1 MVEASTMNARGPAS
15 FPFKQEGG
23 GHLDMAVE
31 RTNRDVRTLITQIAS
46 GEIRLPEIQRG
57 YVWKASQVARLIESL
72 YRGYP
77 AGSLLF
83 WKTGQLAETREAA
96 IGVAQAPPSVMP
108 LYLLDGQQRLTSLFR
123 VLTDHPEAQV
133 VFNIE
138 TEVFQNQSA
147 ATRRNKKWIKVYDV
161 AGPNADVFAIHAELK
176 SAGLSIPEAE
186 IGPRL
191 SALQKI
197 THRDF
202 HMEVLQDFDY
212 EEVAQIFVRVNSG
225 GRALKTTD
233 LALAT
238 LSARVPGFLGQLE
251 AESAFWAERGYGALD
266 VNFLVKALTLNISTS
281 SKRIASVAKLTAAS
295 AESVEAAWAKV
306 RRGLSRVVPL
316 LQGELL
322 VATAA
327 LIPSLAALHPLIVYY
342 GRQPDSA
349 SADSRT
355 DRGLLYWFMAAT
367 ARNRYGGAADSTLT
381 QDIKAL
387 DSDDPVKD
395 LISNLGIAESGLSVK
410 AQDLAGRSHQSPF
423 LMFSFLAAAHAGASD
438 WWDGEPVSKLVD
450 EAGKPQYSL
459 VHPAPKLRGHRGK
472 YTSAEINELANI
484 VFVSQDTAKNM
495 IGTRSPA
502 AYVSAVSASD
512 LTAHA
517 IPDDPD
523 LLEADNYRS
532 FLTARREMLAD
543 RITAI
548 LDKFK
553 PAFLTGG
560 SEPVRTQADRSLVLT
575 AYASAGRT
583 VLVAEAEV
591 RNSKWVGWICRTEL
605 ETALDA
611 ASAGLASDV
620 PVGDESASMRVDD
633 EGSVTFAVGPF
644 LIRGS
649 LDQWRSVVKDA
660 LDDVQP
666 LEECPEP
673 TDEQWP
679 ADVEEFPL
687 SGIGARV

>member
-1 MVEASTMNARGPAS
+1 
-15 FPFKQEGG
+15 
-23 GHLDMAVE
+23 MAVE
-31 RTNRDVRTLITQIAS
+31 RTNRDVRTLIAQIAA

-83 WKTGQLAETREAA
+83 WKTGQLAETREVA

-138 TEVFQNQSA
+138 TEAFQNQSA

-161 AGPNADVFAIHAELK
+161 TGPDADVFAIHAELK
-176 SAGLSIPEAE
+176 GAGLGIPEAE

-197 THRDF
+197 TQRDF
-202 HMEVLQDFDY
+202 HMEVLQDFEY

-251 AESAFWAERGYGALD
+251 AESAYWADRGYGALD

-281 SKRIASVAKLTAAS
+281 GKRIASVARLTAAS
-295 AESVEAAWAKV
+295 AESIEVAWAKV
-306 RRGLSRVVPL
+306 RRGLSCVVPL
-316 LQGELL
+316 LQEELL

-327 LIPSLAALHPLIVYY
+327 LIPSLAALHPLVVYY
-342 GRQPDSA
+342 GRQSDDAPTGA
-349 SADSRT
+349 RVT
-355 DRGLLYWFMAAT
+355 RGLLYWFMAAT
-367 ARNRYGGAADSTLT
+367 ARNRYGGAADSTLA

-395 LISNLGIAESGLSVK
+395 LISNLGVTESGLSVT

-423 LMFSFLAAAHAGASD
+423 LMFSFLAAAHAGAAD
-438 WWDGEPVSKLVD
+438 WWDGEPVSTLVD
-450 EAGKPQYSL
+450 EVGKPQYSL
-459 VHPAPKLRGHRGK
+459 VHPALKLRGHRNK
-472 YTSAEINELANI
+472 YTSAEINELANL

-495 IGTRSPA
+495 IGARSPA
-502 AYVSAVSASD
+502 VYVQAVSASD
-512 LTAHA
+512 LVAHA
-517 IPDDPD
+517 IPNDPA
-523 LLEADNYRS
+523 LLEADNYRA
-532 FLTARREMLAD
+532 FLAARREVLAN

-548 LDKFK
+548 LDRFK
-553 PAFLTGG
+553 PDFLAGG
-560 SEPVRTQADRSLVLT
+560 SEPTPTQADRSLTLT

-583 VLVAEAEV
+583 VFVAEAEIEGH
-591 RNSKWVGWICRTEL
+591 RWVGWIYRAEL
-605 ETALDA
+605 EAALDA
-611 ASAGLASDV
+611 ASAGLACDV
-620 PVGDESASMRVDD
+620 PVGDESAPMRVDD

-649 LDQWRSVVKDA
+649 LDQWFSVVKDA
-660 LDDVQP
+660 FDDVQS
-666 LEECPEP
+666 LDECPEP

-679 ADVEEFPL
+679 ADLEEFPL
-687 SGIGARV
+687 SNIGARI